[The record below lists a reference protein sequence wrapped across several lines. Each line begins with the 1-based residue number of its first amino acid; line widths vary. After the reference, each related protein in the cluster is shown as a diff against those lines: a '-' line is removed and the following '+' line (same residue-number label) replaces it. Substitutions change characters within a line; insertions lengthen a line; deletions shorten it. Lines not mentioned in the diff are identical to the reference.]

1 MDIKKN
7 LFRLQH
13 VVECIE
19 KIEIITKN
27 LTYGDYL
34 DDWIKQDAILRNI
47 EIIGEAITHVD
58 DNLKEKY
65 THVAWVQA
73 KGMRNFLVHEYFK
86 VDHDAVWNTF
96 NNDLPKLKDQINA
109 IINDIKQ

>member
-1 MDIKKN
+1 MDNEKN

-13 VVECIE
+13 TIECIE
-19 KIEIITKN
+19 KIEIITQN
-27 LTYGDYL
+27 LSYGDYL

-47 EIIGEAITHVD
+47 GIIGEAIIHVED
-58 DNLKEKY
+58 KLKLKY
-65 THVAWVQA
+65 PEVAWVQA

-96 NNDLPKLKDQINA
+96 KIDLPKLKLQILQ
-109 IINDIKQ
+109 IITDIK